1 MGYRP
6 NEVPNQMTQI
16 QAIDPAPATADDPAE
31 IWVQCLQ
38 GTNIDVNTLLA
49 TDYLNHFNEVI
60 MLIEMLPDML
70 EDVLAW
76 ERKSYQ
82 QHFAD
87 SEFKDKNLAVEAYDF
102 APERVL
108 SQFEALVACLDG
120 HLWKTQNRLRD
131 LDPEVPSE
139 VLADDIATAVE
150 KLHRLVG
157 MISCVV
163 NGSGAEVTAEEVAA
177 PSDTGG
183 NSAQDE
189 IDAMF

>member
-1 MGYRP
+1 M
-6 NEVPNQMTQI
+6 NQI
-16 QAIDPAPATADDPAE
+16 QEIAPAAPDASTDTGQDWAAR
-31 IWVQCLQ
+31 LQ
-38 GTNIDVNTLLA
+38 GTNINATTLLA

-60 MLIEMLPDML
+60 MLIEMLPDMPDML

-87 SEFKDKNLAVEAYDF
+87 SEFKDKDLAVEAYDF
-102 APERVL
+102 APERTL

-131 LDPEVPSE
+131 LDPATPPEA
-139 VLADDIATAVE
+139 LADDIATTVE

-157 MISCVV
+157 MISCVI
-163 NGSGAEVTAEEVAA
+163 NGSGGEVTPEEVAA
-177 PSDTGG
+177 PAA

-189 IDAMF
+189 IDALF

>member
-1 MGYRP
+1 MNY
-6 NEVPNQMTQI
+6 I
-16 QAIDPAPATADDPAE
+16 QDITPVAATAEDWAKR
-31 IWVQCLQ
+31 LQ
-38 GTNIDVNTLLA
+38 GTNINATTLLA

-60 MLIEMLPDML
+60 MLIEMLPDMPDML

-87 SEFKDKNLAVEAYDF
+87 SAFRDRDLAVAAYDF
-102 APERVL
+102 APERVR

-131 LDPEVPSE
+131 LDPATPSE
-139 VLADDIATAVE
+139 VLAEDTATTVE

-163 NGSGAEVTAEEVAA
+163 NGSSSEVTCEDVAT
-177 PSDTGG
+177 PSAS
-183 NSAQDE
+183 SAQDE